1 MGPSGHIPT
10 LQLRRSLRV
19 RFVDVVFSVCAL
31 TSACSLCQALLAR
44 SPPPQKRK
52 RSDTTRDTLR
62 ASEIQTK
69 RYVKLAA
76 KLRFGAVMLR
86 LRAAACFLTKRS
98 SDDVP
103 AGADGY
109 DKNKKVQRKL
119 IINKYGCRLI
129 PSTAF
134 LQHRGY

>member
-1 MGPSGHIPT
+1 M
-10 LQLRRSLRV
+10 
-19 RFVDVVFSVCAL
+19 
-31 TSACSLCQALLAR
+31 
-44 SPPPQKRK
+44 
-52 RSDTTRDTLR
+52 RDTSR

-69 RYVKLAA
+69 RYLKLAV

-119 IINKYGCRLI
+119 IINKYYGCRLI

-134 LQHRGY
+134 LQHQGY